1 MNTQNIIS
9 TPEITGNIGSCTT
22 QVARVTS
29 KRLNWYQIETT
40 SIATNSCTGEVT
52 TYQSWEYT
60 FGAFGFGLGAIILGF
75 AVIKL
80 LIHMLT
86 PKNQRSSFD
95 SMFF

>member
-22 QVARVTS
+22 QVAHVTS
-29 KRLNWYQIETT
+29 KRLNWYQVETT

-52 TYQSWEYT
+52 TYQAWEYT
-60 FGAFGFGLGAIILGF
+60 FGAFGLGIGVVIIGF
-75 AVIKL
+75 VLVKL
-80 LIHMLT
+80 LIVILT
-86 PKNQRSSFD
+86 PADLRTSSD